1 MWLALLNMLV
11 QLALLALRQVER
23 KQALDQARLEAIN
36 ELLRKSDALIR
47 DVDSIVDSVSHS
59 PGDILRDP
67 ANRDGQ
73 SGSGNSD
80 KEGSV

>member
-1 MWLALLNMLV
+1 MWLALLNALV
-11 QLALLALRQVER
+11 QLALFTLRQVER
-23 KQALDQARLEAIN
+23 KQALDQARLEAVA

-47 DVDSIVDSVSHS
+47 DVDSIVESVSHS

-67 ANRDGQ
+67 ANRDQ
-73 SGSGNSD
+73 QGSGERN